1 MEHAGAREVSRRE
14 AVTIRFPI
22 DLLAQAKQLKKDKE
36 SFNELV
42 IAALEQEVRRRR
54 AMIAHQSILARRAQI
69 KARTGIQPEATALI
83 RGLREGRGVC
93 QKN

>member
-1 MEHAGAREVSRRE
+1 MEHAGAGEVSARE
-14 AVTIRFPI
+14 AVTIRFPS

-42 IAALEQEVRRRR
+42 IKALEQEVRRRK
-54 AMIAHQSILARRAQI
+54 AMIAHQSILARRNKI

-83 RGLREGRGVC
+83 QSLREGEERRD
-93 QKN
+93 